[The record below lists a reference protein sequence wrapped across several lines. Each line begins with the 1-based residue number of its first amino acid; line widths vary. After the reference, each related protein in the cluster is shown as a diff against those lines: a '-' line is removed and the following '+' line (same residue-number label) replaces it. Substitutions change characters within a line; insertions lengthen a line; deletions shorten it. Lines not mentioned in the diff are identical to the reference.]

1 MMMFATFLI
10 LGVLLGFAGAGGSGF
25 VFALLITVFALPVP
39 IALGTSLTSMFFT
52 VISGAISHIR
62 QKPAYINTALH
73 IGLLGAVG
81 AFVGSKI
88 SHFMNPQFI
97 IIVSACM
104 LFISSFFI
112 WYRTRLPVQK
122 IEDEKNIYI
131 LKVVL
136 IGLINGFLSGCFG
149 IGATPLIQL
158 SLILFLGLTL
168 AEAAS
173 ISMIILLPVSF
184 FGAFG
189 YIQNGFIDWAI
200 LFNVILATV
209 IGSYIGAKFTKT
221 APTFILR
228 GIVITLPILG
238 GIILLV

>member
-10 LGVLLGFAGAGGSGF
+10 LGLLLGFAGAGGSGF

-52 VISGAISHIR
+52 VIAGAISHIR
-62 QKPAYINTALH
+62 QKPAYLTTALH

-81 AFVGSKI
+81 AFLGSKI
-88 SHFMNPQFI
+88 SHFMDPQFI
-97 IIVSACM
+97 TIVSACM

-112 WYRTRLPVQK
+112 WYRTRLPVRK

-131 LKVVL
+131 LKVVS

-158 SLILFLGLTL
+158 SLIIFLGLTL

-184 FGAFG
+184 FGALG
-189 YIQNGFIDWAI
+189 YIQNGFIDWGI

-221 APTFILR
+221 APTFVLR

>member
-1 MMMFATFLI
+1 MIMFLTFLV

-25 VFALLITVFALPVP
+25 IFALLVTVFALPVP

-62 QKPAYINTALH
+62 QKPAYLSIALH
-73 IGLLGAVG
+73 IGALGAIG
-81 AFVGSKI
+81 AFVGSKV
-88 SHFMNPQFI
+88 SNLLEPGFI
-97 IIVSACM
+97 TFISACM

-112 WYRTRLPVQK
+112 WYRTRLPYVK
-122 IEDEKNIYI
+122 IEDTKNIYLAKI
-131 LKVVL
+131 IA

-168 AEAAS
+168 QQAAS
-173 ISMIILLPVSF
+173 ISMVILLPVSF
-184 FGAFG
+184 FGALG
-189 YIQNGFIDWAI
+189 YIQNGLIDWAV
-200 LFNVILATV
+200 LTNVIVATV

-221 APTFILR
+221 APIALLR
-228 GIVITLPILG
+228 GIVVTLPIIG